1 MIELQFMVSAQSC
14 IPYLQT
20 FSDAVQLFAKPAA
33 RERKLGACPEIIYS
47 LEILCLAMCSAGHV
61 QWHKQT
67 KIFSCHAIAP
77 ITAAIEEV
85 GLQAISSW
93 VLSVWLKTQTAET
106 DESTLIIS
114 VSMWLRP
121 LL

>member
-33 RERKLGACPEIIYS
+33 RERKLGLCPEIIYS

-67 KIFSCHAIAP
+67 KIFFCHAIAP

-85 GLQAISSW
+85 GLQ
-93 VLSVWLKTQTAET
+93 VWSPSFSAEACLHVHT
-106 DESTLIIS
+106 FLPTLTCAKQG
-114 VSMWLRP
+114 
-121 LL
+121 